1 MLVLEAVGGGIDLAM
16 GLFGF
21 LGGPKP
27 PELGPGFI
35 ITGGSE
41 LYLQKKICFVFLNE
55 FETNQDI
62 FELNCTFRLKH
73 IEIILT

>member
-16 GLFGF
+16 GLLGF

-41 LYLQKKICFVFLNE
+41 LYLQKKTYFVFLNE

-62 FELNCTFRLKH
+62 FELNCTLRLKN

>member
-1 MLVLEAVGGGIDLAM
+1 MGADAFAEAMVLVLAEAVGGGIDLAM
-16 GLFGF
+16 GLLGF

-41 LYLQKKICFVFLNE
+41 LYLQKKTCFILLNE
-55 FETNQDI
+55 FETGH
-62 FELNCTFRLKH
+62 L
-73 IEIILT
+73 